1 MKMTQIPAGLQRGW
15 GRNYGGLSK
24 PVYILFFARIVN
36 RMGDFVKLFLTLYLT
51 RVLGMG
57 TETAGLFVMLSAGA
71 SMGGGLLGGSLTDM
85 FGRRRMILGLQMSS
99 ALLVGTCGFLPPN
112 IGIAWFLIVAS
123 GAMGAV
129 RPVVN
134 SIVAD
139 ITQRSLRQR
148 AFSLLYL
155 GTNMGVAVGPIIAG
169 FLFRNYLQWIF
180 WGDALTT
187 LVAFSLV
194 LLWVP
199 ETKPSKAEI
208 SKSMQGEFHLE
219 QAEEGSVFRALLRRP
234 VLLMF
239 APLGVMSTFIYSQH
253 AFTLPLHLSGLW
265 GERGAKMFGS
275 IMSLNA
281 VVVLIATTGILF
293 VFGRFK
299 PLNNMVFA
307 SLFFMIGFGIL
318 FFAESFPLF
327 LVSTVLW
334 TIGEIILVTN
344 LSVFIANHTPISHRG
359 RFNGLLS
366 LIFGLGFTIGPYVS
380 GLAIGSIGLDG
391 MWIITG
397 IVAGVNALLFFLLFR
412 YDQRR
417 SRRIAAAAA
426 ATS

>member
-1 MKMTQIPAGLQRGW
+1 MKTIKIPTRLQRAW
-15 GRNYGGLSK
+15 QRNYGGLSK
-24 PVYILFFARIVN
+24 PVYILFFARTVN

-51 RVLGMG
+51 QILGMP
-57 TETAGLFVMLSAGA
+57 TETAGMFVMLSAGS
-71 SMGGGLLGGSLTDM
+71 SMAGGLLGGSLTDI
-85 FGRRRMILGLQMSS
+85 FGRRRMILGLQLMSTVS
-99 ALLVGTCGFLPPN
+99 VGICGFLEPT
-112 IGIAWFLIVAS
+112 IAIAWVLIFAA

-139 ITQRSLRQR
+139 ITAGPLRQR

-155 GTNMGVAVGPIIAG
+155 GTNMGVAIGPIIAG
-169 FLFRNYLQWIF
+169 FLFRNYLHWIF
-180 WGDALTT
+180 WGDALST

-199 ETKPSKAEI
+199 ETKPSSTDI
-208 SKSMQGEFHLE
+208 SQSLEGDFHLE
-219 QAEEGSVFRALLRRP
+219 QAEGGSMLQALLRRP
-234 VLLMF
+234 VLLLF
-239 APLGVMSTFIYSQH
+239 APLGIISNFIYSQH
-253 AFTLPLHLSGLW
+253 AFTIPLHLSSLW
-265 GERGAKMFGS
+265 GERGAELFGT

-281 VVVLIATTGILF
+281 MVVLIATTGVLF
-293 VFGRFK
+293 IFGRFK
-299 PLNNMVFA
+299 PLNNMVYA
-307 SLFFMIGFGIL
+307 SLFFMIGFGVL

-344 LSVFIANHTPISHRG
+344 LSVFIANHTPITHRG

-366 LIFGLGFTIGPYVS
+366 LIFGLGFTIGPYFS
-380 GLAIGSIGLDG
+380 GFAIGSIGVDG
-391 MWIITG
+391 MWRITG

>member
-1 MKMTQIPAGLQRGW
+1 MKITQIPAGLQRGW

-139 ITQRSLRQR
+139 ITQSSLRQR

-187 LVAFSLV
+187 LVAFTLV
-194 LLWVP
+194 LIWVP
-199 ETKPSKAEI
+199 ETKPSRADI

-234 VLLMF
+234 VLLLF
-239 APLGVMSTFIYSQH
+239 APLGVMGNFIYSQH
-253 AFTLPLHLSGLW
+253 AFTIPLHLSKLW
-265 GERGAKMFGS
+265 GDRGAEMFGT

-281 VVVLIATTGILF
+281 VVVLIATTGVLC
-293 VFGRFK
+293 VCGRFK
-299 PLNNMVFA
+299 PLNNMVYA
-307 SLFFMIGFGIL
+307 SLFFMIGFGML
-318 FFAESFPLF
+318 FVVHSFFFF

-334 TIGEIILVTN
+334 TIGEIIMVTN
-344 LSVFIANHTPISHRG
+344 LSVFVANHTPINHRG

-366 LIFGLGFTIGPYVS
+366 LIFGLGFTIGPYIS
-380 GLAIGSIGLDG
+380 GTAIESIGVEG
-391 MWIITG
+391 MWRITG
-397 IVAGVNALLFFLLFR
+397 AAAALNAVMFFILFR

-417 SRRIAAAAA
+417 VIGAAV
-426 ATS
+426 

>member
-1 MKMTQIPAGLQRGW
+1 MSMKKVFGGISRGW
-15 GRNYGGLSK
+15 DRHYGGLSK

-36 RMGDFVKLFLTLYLT
+36 RMGDFVKIFLTLYLT
-51 RVLGMG
+51 QILGLPA
-57 TETAGLFVMLSAGA
+57 ETAGMYVMLSAGS
-71 SMGGGLLGGSLTDM
+71 SMAGGVLGGNLADI
-85 FGRRRMILGLQMSS
+85 FGRRRMILGLQLAS

-112 IGIAWFLIVAS
+112 ISIAWFLIVAS

-139 ITQRSLRQR
+139 ITASEKRQR
-148 AFSLLYL
+148 AYSLLYL
-155 GTNMGVAVGPIIAG
+155 GTNIGVAIGPMIAG

-187 LVAFSLV
+187 LMAFSLV

-234 VLLMF
+234 VLLLF
-239 APLGVMSTFIYSQH
+239 APLGVMSNFIYSQH
-253 AFTLPLHLSGLW
+253 AFTIPLHLSELW
-265 GERGAKMFGS
+265 GERGAEMFGS

-307 SLFFMIGFGIL
+307 SLFFMAGFGMLNIVQT
-318 FFAESFPLF
+318 FPLF
-327 LVSTVLW
+327 LISTVLW
-334 TIGEIILVTN
+334 TLGEILMVTN

-366 LIFGLGFTIGPYVS
+366 VIFGLGFTIGPYIS
-380 GLAIGSIGLDG
+380 GFVIEVIGIEG
-391 MWIITG
+391 MWRITG
-397 IVAGVNALLFFLLFR
+397 MVAALNAAMFLILYR
-412 YDQRR
+412 YDQQRVLK
-417 SRRIAAAAA
+417 AAV
-426 ATS
+426 